1 MGNLLKKFCSK
12 QYSGQGNIREYILEM
27 THMVSKLR
35 AMKLD
40 VSDDILVVMILNSLP
55 SKFEHFLVSYNYQK
69 EKKWIVKELISQCV
83 QEEERLKNE
92 PVKKC

>member
-55 SKFEHFLVSYNYQK
+55 PKFEHFLVSYNYQK
-69 EKKWIVKELISQCV
+69 EKWIVKELISQCV
-83 QEEERLKNE
+83 
-92 PVKKC
+92 